1 MGIESDVVGFVAETE
16 MILFDIMMSH
26 KIVLVG
32 LLLILATSK
41 SKHYQHTVTIQNT
54 RTDFTPQNELEYVN
68 YLKIIMGRHDEAT
81 ILSPA
86 LLEFAKEHRPSLVN
100 APDHIMLAFM

>member
-1 MGIESDVVGFVAETE
+1 MN
-16 MILFDIMMSH
+16 H

-32 LLLILATSK
+32 LLLILAAAKGTN
-41 SKHYQHTVTIQNT
+41 HTHTVTIQNT
-54 RTDFTPQNELEYVN
+54 RTDFAPQNELEYIN

-86 LLEFAKEHRPSLVN
+86 LIEFAKEHRPSLAN
-100 APDHIMLAFM
+100 APDHIMLAFMQHST

>member
-1 MGIESDVVGFVAETE
+1 
-16 MILFDIMMSH
+16 MMNH

-32 LLLILATSK
+32 LLLILASAKGK
-41 SKHYQHTVTIQNT
+41 SCLHTVTIQNT
-54 RTDFTPQNELEYVN
+54 RTDFTPQSELEYVN

-81 ILSPA
+81 TLSPA
-86 LLEFAKEHRPSLVN
+86 LIEFAKEHRPSLAN